1 MSYQSSFDP
10 HLLRRLILDQLEHV
24 LDQPLELLLGDVP
37 VPVDV
42 KHSED
47 SRQRLLRRPVGH
59 DVENQL
65 ESFHEEDSYKRQCEV
80 TMNSTKSM

>member
-47 SRQRLLRRPVGH
+47 SRQRLLRCPVRH

-65 ESFHEEDSYKRQCEV
+65 EKFSWRRKLQN
-80 TMNSTKSM
+80 NSVWQR